1 MATQENETIE
11 RAAARA
17 GQYRWVVVGL
27 LFAATVINYIDR
39 QMIGVLKPVLS
50 ADLGWSETDFANV
63 IFWFQAAYA
72 IGYLGFGRIV
82 DVIGARAWFLAG
94 VCAGYSDWAYM
105 REALSL
111 ARRVGYRVPTREH
124 WLVKAVGALAPRA
137 AVLGR
142 EAFIRTVK
150 PGLRRGFPSVRDE
163 VLPPAFG
170 GPEH

>member
-1 MATQENETIE
+1 MATRETETIE

-82 DVIGARAWFLAG
+82 DVIGARAGYAVAFVIWQLAPR
-94 VCAGYSDWAYM
+94 S
-105 REALSL
+105 EE
-111 ARRVGYRVPTREH
+111 RRVGRECGSTCRYRWEPD
-124 WLVKAVGALAPRA
+124 P
-137 AVLGR
+137 
-142 EAFIRTVK
+142 
-150 PGLRRGFPSVRDE
+150 
-163 VLPPAFG
+163 
-170 GPEH
+170 